1 MTDTLPP
8 HGPIACRACWTDPA
22 SRVHTTSDRKFRIVN
37 DPGAWGSTRPEI
49 LVLGISKGFTQADA
63 YEKVN
68 FDAVPF
74 KGCRSRLRQSLAAI
88 GVMDS
93 NADIDAAMSRRE
105 QRYGWGSLVRCSLSG
120 WNAKKQVYGAGTP
133 EVLPAFEHPEAGR
146 FVDGCMRRF
155 LGRLPDTTRIVV
167 LLGNAD
173 AYVESFAER
182 LRRLHPQT
190 YRRLNPVAHSTGV
203 GDTGQALWVHAAHPS
218 PGNGHFTAFIN
229 GAAESKQGAKRECAK
244 GAVAQWSGGRRPA
257 DQAAAAP
264 PDK

>member
-1 MTDTLPP
+1 
-8 HGPIACRACWTDPA
+8 
-22 SRVHTTSDRKFRIVN
+22 
-37 DPGAWGSTRPEI
+37 
-49 LVLGISKGFTQADA
+49 
-63 YEKVN
+63 
-68 FDAVPF
+68 
-74 KGCRSRLRQSLAAI
+74 
-88 GVMDS
+88 MDS

-155 LGRLPDTTRIVV
+155 LGELPVATRIVV

-203 GDTGQALWVHAAHPS
+203 GDTGQTLWVHAAHPS
-218 PGNGHFTAFIN
+218 PGNGHFTAFID
-229 GAAESKQGAKRECAK
+229 GAADSKQGAKREWARA
-244 GAVAQWSGGRRPA
+244 AVTQWFGGSRPA
-257 DQAAAAP
+257 EQVAAAP